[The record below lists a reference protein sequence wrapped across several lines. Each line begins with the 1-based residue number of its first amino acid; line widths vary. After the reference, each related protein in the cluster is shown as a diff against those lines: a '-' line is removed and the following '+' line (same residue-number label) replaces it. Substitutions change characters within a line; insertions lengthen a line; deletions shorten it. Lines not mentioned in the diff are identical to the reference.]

1 MSTVPP
7 FRQPRDPPNL
17 LVVGAGGIGC
27 EVVKA
32 LILAGF
38 MNVTVIDFDTVSLS
52 NLSRQ
57 FFYSDDDIGTE
68 KAAALARN
76 AKRLCPQL
84 NIQGLF
90 MDVLS
95 DDFDFQFVMNFD
107 FVFSAVD
114 NVSARAKVNKICL
127 FTRTL
132 VVDCGSSGK
141 YGQSVPV
148 YPFRTACYECSP
160 AVAPSGPKITC
171 TIRSTPENY
180 EHCAAWAFHLFDSV
194 YQHNES
200 TDVINID
207 EGSSIFQV
215 AFIDKVNE
223 ARENAGMWKNRTP
236 PDPIDLIVEPSAEP
250 MRTTT
255 GVWSDIESAAVFKY
269 VSEVLKPPQKFD
281 KDNREHLAFVTAAA
295 NLRAKSY
302 HIERRASMFEAKGL
316 VSVVEPALAT
326 TNSALSGV
334 AVEQMRRMLKG
345 DESVKSVWLSSD
357 LKGPKLTATFPEK
370 PNLSCPNCGHDV
382 WEVHCDYTKTRCSE
396 IAKATGVSAPSIS
409 KGGTIIFDADDEDN
423 DKLIADAGVKDG
435 DLLTISDLDGDDDA
449 VITVVVRHAAENT
462 AELLRKVVKPKVP
475 KFDPKD
481 WEGSDVE
488 IID

>member
-1 MSTVPP
+1 MSTFPP
-7 FRQPRDPPNL
+7 FRQPHSPPNI

-27 EVVKA
+27 EIVKA

-38 MNVTVIDFDTVSLS
+38 RKVTVIDFDTVSLS

-57 FFYSDDDIGTE
+57 FFYSDNDIGAE
-68 KAAALARN
+68 KAAALANN
-76 AKRLCPQL
+76 AKRLCPDL
-84 NIQGLF
+84 DITGFF

-95 DDFDFQFVMNFD
+95 DDFDFQFVMRFD

-114 NVSARAKVNKICL
+114 NVNARAKVNKICL

-141 YGQSVPV
+141 FGQSVPV

-194 YQHNES
+194 FQHSDS
-200 TDVINID
+200 TDVIAIN

-223 ARENAGMWKNRTP
+223 SRENEGMWRNRVP
-236 PDPIDLIVEPSAEP
+236 PEPVDIDMGPDAGP
-250 MRTTT
+250 MRNVTQA
-255 GVWSDIESAAVFKY
+255 WSDEESVAVFKY
-269 VSEVLKPPQKFD
+269 VSQLLVPPQKFD

-295 NLRAKSY
+295 NLRARSF
-302 HIERRASMFEAKGL
+302 HIDRRASMFEAKGM

-326 TNSALSGV
+326 TNSALSGI
-334 AVEQMRRMLKG
+334 AVEQMRRMLAG
-345 DESVKSVWLSSD
+345 DETVKSVWLASD
-357 LKGPKLTATFPEK
+357 LKGPKLTATYPEK
-370 PNLSCPNCGHDV
+370 PNMSCPNCGHDV

-396 IAKATGVSAPSIS
+396 LAKATGVEAPSIS
-409 KGGTIIFDADDEDN
+409 RGGTIIFDVDDEGN
-423 DKLIADAGVKDG
+423 DKLLADVGMKDG
-435 DLLTISDLDGDDDA
+435 DVLVITDLDGDDDSL
-449 VITVVVRHAAENT
+449 ITVVVRHAPESS

-475 KFDPKD
+475 KYNPKD

-488 IID
+488 VID